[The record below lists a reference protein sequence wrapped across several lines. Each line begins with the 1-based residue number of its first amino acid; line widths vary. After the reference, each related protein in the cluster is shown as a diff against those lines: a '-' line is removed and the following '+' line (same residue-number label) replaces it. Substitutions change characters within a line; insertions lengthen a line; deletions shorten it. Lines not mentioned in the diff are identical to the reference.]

1 MFVTTPRFGCIPETN
16 SVIRIASPI
25 VVISYF
31 YWKPTFYIHARCM
44 SPLLFLHTAGLD
56 PEAENRTYIC
66 SIHYTMIRGE
76 FVLFFNPEI
85 ISVGISFRRIF
96 NCMLHPISHGI
107 LFDTSEHSESMP
119 SNEKD
124 HFVS

>member
-1 MFVTTPRFGCIPETN
+1 
-16 SVIRIASPI
+16 
-25 VVISYF
+25 
-31 YWKPTFYIHARCM
+31 M

-56 PEAENRTYIC
+56 PEAENRTYIL

-85 ISVGISFRRIF
+85 ILVDISFRRIF

-107 LFDTSEHSESMP
+107 LFDTSEHSDQCRQT
-119 SNEKD
+119 KKITLC
-124 HFVS
+124 HR